1 MPRLQHNLD
10 LPALFTLLCGRMKR
24 LLIHWLI
31 SAVSLLIV
39 AHFIKGFN
47 VASFQSALIA
57 AIIIG
62 LVNSTLGLVLKFLT
76 FPWIILTLGLA
87 SLAINALM
95 LMLSAHF
102 VDGFSVDGFL
112 PAFIGSILL
121 SFSNFILRMI
131 VPDFGGKKD
140 GK

>member
-1 MPRLQHNLD
+1 
-10 LPALFTLLCGRMKR
+10 MKR
-24 LLIHWLI
+24 LLINWLI

-39 AHFIKGFN
+39 AHVIKGFN

-62 LVNSTLGLVLKFLT
+62 LVNSTLGLVLKFLS
-76 FPWIILTLGLA
+76 FPFILLTLGIV
-87 SLAINALM
+87 SLVINALM
-95 LMLSAHF
+95 LMLSANF
-102 VDGFSVDGFL
+102 VNGFSVDGFT

-121 SFSNFILRMI
+121 SLSNFILRMI

>member
-1 MPRLQHNLD
+1 
-10 LPALFTLLCGRMKR
+10 MKR

-39 AHFIKGFN
+39 AHVIKGFN
-47 VASFQSALIA
+47 VANFQSALIA